1 MERHTMSKKIT
12 LPSGATATLKDPSLL
27 RVKDRKKV
35 LKSTDVEGG
44 ELTKALALQAALIAM
59 LIEDWSFEF
68 AIPNINLDSLDELEM
83 RDYDALI
90 EETSEAQKYL
100 FPTIADTP
108 ENDANPKAITADSKG

>member
-100 FPTIADTP
+100 VPTIADTP

>member
-44 ELTKALALQAALIAM
+44 ELTKALALQAALVAM
-59 LIEDWSFEF
+59 LIEDWSFDF

-100 FPTIADTP
+100 FPSITDTP
-108 ENDANPKAITADSKG
+108 ANEADPKAITADSKD

>member
-35 LKSTDVEGG
+35 LKSTDVDGG

-59 LIEDWSFEF
+59 LIEDWSFDF

>member
-1 MERHTMSKKIT
+1 MSKKIT

-83 RDYDALI
+83 RDYDFLV
-90 EETSEAQKYL
+90 EETKEMQKYL
-100 FPTIADTP
+100 FPSLNDSVENEAD
-108 ENDANPKAITADSKG
+108 PKANTADSNA

>member
-68 AIPNINLDSLDELEM
+68 VIPNINLDSLDELEM

>member
-59 LIEDWSFEF
+59 LIEDWSFDF

-90 EETSEAQKYL
+90 DETSEAQKYL

>member
-1 MERHTMSKKIT
+1 MERHIMSKKIT

-44 ELTKALALQAALIAM
+44 ELTKALALQASLIAM
-59 LIEDWSFEF
+59 LIEDWSFDF

-100 FPTIADTP
+100 FPSITDTP
-108 ENDANPKAITADSKG
+108 ANEADPKAITADSKD